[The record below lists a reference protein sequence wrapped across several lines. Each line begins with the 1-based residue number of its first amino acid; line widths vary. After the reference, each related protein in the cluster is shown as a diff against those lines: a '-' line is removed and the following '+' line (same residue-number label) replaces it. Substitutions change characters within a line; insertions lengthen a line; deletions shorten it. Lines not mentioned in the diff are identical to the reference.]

1 VITLQHAPPSQVV
14 LQVLGGNPMKASHP
28 LLEAAVVGV
37 DVLNV
42 ERPIDDPNA
51 LLDIDGSMGQAKGA
65 CHRLIHPRAIG
76 AKNGIL
82 IHQGAQHGRD
92 VGRVDTFEPKVSRLS
107 AALAY
112 HQDSNMLPVR
122 AYPAAFACRSMQLAF
137 ALEGFQEESLVGF
150 DNPSLVRGAVRGR
163 SLKKAM
169 APEKRSVFIHTAS
182 LGRLAHAH
190 PLNQG
195 LTIAQPLFTFAQVRQ
210 GRAGERIAGLAA
222 SAAAHTCQP
231 MAVTPGSQL
240 FACAQHGRTPAGES
254 PAASWSQ

>member
-169 APEKRSVFIHTAS
+169 AVRPAWAHSCGCKSRRKLITANEVKRNCMRVTECGEEAWSETAS
-182 LGRLAHAH
+182 R
-190 PLNQG
+190 
-195 LTIAQPLFTFAQVRQ
+195 
-210 GRAGERIAGLAA
+210 
-222 SAAAHTCQP
+222 
-231 MAVTPGSQL
+231 
-240 FACAQHGRTPAGES
+240 
-254 PAASWSQ
+254 